1 MSAASSLTLPSA
13 WNALVFAA
21 IAAAWWVVRGMIG
34 RREERAFEARFARR
48 ADGVIEGAESIR
60 LDGTRAGA
68 ILLLHGYND
77 SPQALASLAGELH
90 RRGWSVRVPLLP
102 GHGRTLPEFAASTA
116 EDWIAVARHELNAV
130 LATHHEV
137 AVGGLSMGGAI
148 SMVLAAKHP
157 DVKAVVGFAPFLHAA
172 LPLRLLVLAAPIAS
186 LGGRYVWSGGGRSVH
201 DPVAAAA
208 MIAYGRSTPGLLVQ
222 LARVLRMA
230 RAVLPRVRQPV
241 LVLQSREDNRIPP
254 EAAEEAFS
262 RIGSTD
268 KMLHWTSGAGHVIT
282 VDYGHEA
289 LERLAADWLESRLA

>member
-1 MSAASSLTLPSA
+1 MLTLPY
-13 WNALVFAA
+13 ALDALILAA
-21 IAAAWWVVRGMIG
+21 TVAVWWVVRGLIA
-34 RREERAFEARFARR
+34 RREERAFEARFSRG
-48 ADGVIEGAESIR
+48 ADGVIVGAEPIR

-68 ILLLHGYND
+68 VLLLHGYND

-90 RRGWSVRVPLLP
+90 HRGWSVRAPLLP
-102 GHGRTLPEFAASTA
+102 GHGRTLPEFAGSTA
-116 EDWIAVARHELNAV
+116 ELWMAAARHELNAV
-130 LATHHEV
+130 LATHREV

-148 SMVLAAKHP
+148 SMVLAAEHP
-157 DVKAVVGFAPFLHAA
+157 EVRAVVGFAPFLHAT

-186 LGGRYVWSGGGRSVH
+186 LGARYVWSGGGRSVH

-222 LARVLRMA
+222 LARVLRVA

-262 RIGSTD
+262 LIGSAD
-268 KMLHWTSGAGHVIT
+268 KTLHWTSGAGHVVT
-282 VDYGHEA
+282 MDYGHEE
-289 LERLAADWLESRLA
+289 LERLAGDWLESRLA